1 LLLLVRAD
9 DESIATVDA
18 GQALAEIRKEAIT
31 VLLALSFCQTK
42 SSDSQNFA
50 TVMSQKQNFEVFQ
63 YAFLTNCR
71 PQGPYQGE
79 EEKATA
85 VFTYSQN
92 LSDYIIILQK
102 LSQSE
107 P

>member
-9 DESIATVDA
+9 DESIAAVDA

-50 TVMSQKQNFEVFQ
+50 TVMSQK
-63 YAFLTNCR
+63 
-71 PQGPYQGE
+71 
-79 EEKATA
+79 
-85 VFTYSQN
+85 
-92 LSDYIIILQK
+92 
-102 LSQSE
+102 
-107 P
+107 